1 MNTPETEEL
10 PTPTQAAPAAAEGA
24 KPKARIKAPDA
35 PQKPRVAPVKAKPTS
50 LAEAAKKAPRVSR
63 NAART
68 GSKNPVSARRRLEAV
83 SCLDDIEEF
92 RRDHATYGS
101 MNVLPLFSQ
110 TWLYR

>member
-35 PQKPRVAPVKAKPTS
+35 PQKPHVAPVKAKPTS

-68 GSKNPVSARRRLEAV
+68 GSKNPVSAREIRKTARILG
-83 SCLDDIEEF
+83 LLK
-92 RRDHATYGS
+92 RPGGAT
-101 MNVLPLFSQ
+101 VTLHLAQ
-110 TWLYR
+110 TM